1 MRQGVERDRRQG
13 TRAES
18 ADSVIRAAGVPN
30 GGRCIM
36 DQAMNGV
43 RRFSLWGL
51 WFGGALIL
59 LAAVLIGIDVLMRKF
74 LNQSIGGGGGV
85 FRYSPPVRNPGG
97 ARATPIGWGR
107 NPLDPPLLL

>member
-36 DQAMNGV
+36 DQVMNGV

-74 LNQSIGGGGGV
+74 LNQSIGGAGGLAGP
-85 FRYSPPVRNPGG
+85 SPPLCT
-97 ARATPIGWGR
+97 ARGR
-107 NPLDPPLLL
+107 RACASRSG